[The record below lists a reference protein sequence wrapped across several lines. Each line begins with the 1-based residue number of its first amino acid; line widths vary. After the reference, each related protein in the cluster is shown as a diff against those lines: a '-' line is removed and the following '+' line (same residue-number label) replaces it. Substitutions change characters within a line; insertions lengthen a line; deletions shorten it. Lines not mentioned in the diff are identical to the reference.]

1 MTFIVEC
8 EVEFSEAQMKM
19 REAMHARK
27 KNTTT
32 NVTVEGLRLSVEI
45 VSLMNRYG
53 YKLGDSDLLE
63 VAKLCSKVAK

>member
-1 MTFIVEC
+1 MAVITK
-8 EVEFSEAQMKM
+8 Q
-19 REAMHARK
+19 
-27 KNTTT
+27 NTTT

-45 VSLMNRYG
+45 VSLINRYG

>member
-1 MTFIVEC
+1 MTFTGRNQ
-8 EVEFSEAQMKM
+8 VEFSEAQMKM
-19 REAMHARK
+19 REVSK
-27 KNTTT
+27 QNTTT
-32 NVTVEGLRLSVEI
+32 NVTLEGLRLSVEI

>member
-1 MTFIVEC
+1 MAAIGYEIELEGTMTKAVQ
-8 EVEFSEAQMKM
+8 AKQ
-19 REAMHARK
+19 
-27 KNTTT
+27 NTTT

>member
-1 MTFIVEC
+1 
-8 EVEFSEAQMKM
+8 MKGSLIM
-19 REAMHARK
+19 AVITK
-27 KNTTT
+27 QNTTT

-45 VSLMNRYG
+45 VSLINRYG

>member
-1 MTFIVEC
+1 
-8 EVEFSEAQMKM
+8 MKATT
-19 REAMHARK
+19 EQ
-27 KNTTT
+27 NTTT

-63 VAKLCSKVAK
+63 VAALCSKVAAMK